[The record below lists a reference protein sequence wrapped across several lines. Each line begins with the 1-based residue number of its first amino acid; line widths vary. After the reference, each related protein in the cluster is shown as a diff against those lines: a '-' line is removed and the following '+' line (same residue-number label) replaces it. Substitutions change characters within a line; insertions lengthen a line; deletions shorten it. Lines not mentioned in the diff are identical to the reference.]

1 MSTALSIARIAA
13 VAAIAWAGSAAWRSA
28 SAQADAHNARAEAE
42 SLAGRLTEVQRL
54 RPQQETALLASK
66 PTESVSASLR
76 AALAGGGVGDGV
88 LRSVNPGT
96 DEAVSSVP
104 GDTGPGYR
112 RQTIAVELAPVTTR
126 QVGEFLRAWRASEP
140 AWVVTRIDLNHQG
153 PDTETN
159 YSARLTLSTTYLAP
173 PPPPP
178 TK

>member
-1 MSTALSIARIAA
+1 MSPALALARVAA
-13 VAAIAWAGSAAWRSA
+13 VVGVVWAASAAWRSA
-28 SAQADAHNARAEAE
+28 SAQADARSARAQAE
-42 SLAGRLTEVQRL
+42 SLAGRLAEVQRL

-76 AALAGGGVGDGV
+76 AALASGGIGDGV

-96 DEAVSSVP
+96 DEAVPTLP
-104 GDTGPGYR
+104 GDAGPAYR

-126 QVGEFLRAWRASEP
+126 QVWEFLRAWRASEP
-140 AWVVTRIDLNHQG
+140 AWVVTRIDLGHQG
-153 PDTETN
+153 PDTESN

-173 PPPPP
+173 PSPP